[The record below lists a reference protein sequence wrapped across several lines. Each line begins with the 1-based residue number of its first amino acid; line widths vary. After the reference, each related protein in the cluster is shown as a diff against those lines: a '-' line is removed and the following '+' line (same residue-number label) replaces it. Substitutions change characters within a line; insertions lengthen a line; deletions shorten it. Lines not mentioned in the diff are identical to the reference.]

1 MRALIAAALTAGTL
15 TLAACS
21 TPAPALAPPASV
33 APSSTA
39 SGQPSDAASATPPT
53 VRTSPL
59 TGLPQASAAPVV
71 VVKLDNTRSAQP
83 HAGLDQADVVY
94 LEEVEYGITRIAAV
108 FASQVPDRIG
118 PVRSARITDIEL
130 LAPYGRPAFV
140 YSGAQRK
147 LLPVIAASPLI
158 ERSPNQLASAFWR
171 EPGRYAPYDLF
182 VDGQAVLASAP
193 KASTEPDMGWT
204 FEDAVPAGGRPVAKA
219 AMRWRE
225 GSASFRYD
233 PGTGT
238 YAVSMNG
245 KRAGAEASPDGQHAA
260 SVVIQLVE
268 QEPSIYFDRYGANT
282 PFAHTVGSG
291 KAIVLRDGLAWDVQW
306 NRPTS
311 TSGTTYTLADGSE
324 LALKPGQQWV
334 VLLNEQTPPK
344 LTRATST
351 ATPSVIVPSESASSQ
366 AQ

>member
-1 MRALIAAALTAGTL
+1 MRVLVGTALAAAAV

-21 TPAPALAPPASV
+21 AGTSTVPM
-33 APSSTA
+33 TA
-39 SGQPSDAASATPPT
+39 SPTATAAIAASPTPSPT
-53 VRTSPL
+53 PTPEPTSPL
-59 TGLPQASAAPVV
+59 TGLPQELPGQVV

-83 HAGLDQADVVY
+83 HAGLEAADVVY

-108 FASQVPDRIG
+108 FASTVPERVG

-130 LAPYGRPAFV
+130 LAQYGRPAFV

-171 EPGRYAPYDLF
+171 DDVRYAPYDLF
-182 VDGQAVLASAP
+182 VNAREVLASAP
-193 KASTEPDMGWT
+193 KASVEHDVGWT
-204 FEDAVPAGGRPVAKA
+204 FDVAVPAAGRPVAKA
-219 AMRWRE
+219 TMRWRE
-225 GSASFRYD
+225 SSATFRYD
-233 PGTGT
+233 ASSGT

-245 KRAGAEASPDGQHAA
+245 EKAGVEGRDIGQRAST
-260 SVVIQLVE
+260 VVIQLVT

-282 PFAHTVGSG
+282 PFAQTVGSG
-291 KAIVLRDGLAWDVQW
+291 KAIVLRDGFAWDVTW
-306 NRPTS
+306 DRPTAE
-311 TSGTTYTLADGSE
+311 SGTTWSLSDGTP
-324 LALKPGQQWV
+324 LPLKPGQQWI

-344 LTRATST
+344 LSLAKNESTSS
-351 ATPSVIVPSESASSQ
+351 ARPSPTVSAS